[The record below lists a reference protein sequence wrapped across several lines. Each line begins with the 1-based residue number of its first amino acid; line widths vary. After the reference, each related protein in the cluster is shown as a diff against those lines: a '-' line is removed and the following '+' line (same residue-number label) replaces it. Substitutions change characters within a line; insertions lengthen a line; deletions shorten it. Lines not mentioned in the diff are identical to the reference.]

1 MKIINELASSTIKN
15 NKKDTLA
22 TKISILLAVIL
33 LGTVVFIISSLKE
46 DSYNAV
52 LSTAGDYHVSI
63 NGVTEQMYNSLS
75 ENKDIKQIFFD
86 KLIETNL
93 NAIIYEKGDYYWTL
107 NGFEPVTGRKP
118 EHAEELMVPARFL
131 VKNKEFKLGSE
142 LNIHNKNYTIV
153 GDYDDHSYTFE
164 EYAFMGY
171 LDDMSKK
178 NLFTAK
184 SEVEAFIWFE
194 NPRDTYTLTKELLK
208 DFNIDI
214 KAAESTGRLYFNK
227 PILEYKMI
235 YPSGIIPP
243 KSVVDKTVETYAPL
257 ALLVLLFA
265 VMIYGAFNVW
275 NNRNIREIALLKSV
289 GMTEKQVKKMIRMK
303 AMKLSVIPI
312 AVGTVLAYL
321 AANLLLYLMWLNN
334 SITYSKLSDIFSE
347 KMQIPTFE
355 IISLSVPAV
364 ILIIL
369 LSLITV
375 YISALLPAKRSAKLK
390 IIEGLNGISEKKV
403 KFGKSK
409 ITSRIEKSLAKDY
422 FVSYRSTYKTIIL
435 AMVVS
440 AMVLTVV
447 LVSQSYRGIV
457 KEYDSFHS
465 PYNFTSS
472 IHTQSELD
480 RDLINDIKG
489 VAGIDELHIYG
500 NKYFK
505 FFLDDNQG
513 FLSDEFQTAIDD
525 GRKFK
530 DTLYAGIYG
539 LSDED
544 YQSLLKENGLKNSTS
559 YVLLNKI
566 AHDNTT
572 PYAFRRYMPVTS
584 AEGKGINLKY
594 DVKEKVLT
602 VPIEGYIDEFPY
614 NLEGLGKN
622 SIYIFTEMSNLEALI
637 REHGQDKG
645 DPVNYYNINIK
656 EKDNLRAIADECE
669 RIILSYVPKS
679 DHMTST
685 DILKAALNG
694 EERRNEHL
702 LNAGIQIILLIIAL
716 SNAYN
721 SFHGNLRSRRRELQV
736 LSTLGMTEKQM
747 KDMIFGESKILF
759 RKTLAV
765 YILVFCLAIGVRAYR
780 SNFDFGFAVK
790 EIAFNLNYF
799 PIILIFIVM
808 VLGILL
814 AINSSVK
821 SILKEDLNNAI
832 REI

>member
-1 MKIINELASSTIKN
+1 MKIINELASSTIKSSR
-15 NKKDTLA
+15 KDTLA
-22 TKISILLAVIL
+22 TRLSILLAVIL

-46 DSYNAV
+46 NSYNAV
-52 LSTAGDYHVSI
+52 LSTVGDYHVSI
-63 NGVTEQMYNSLS
+63 NGVTEQMYRSLS

-86 KLIETNL
+86 KLTETNL

-118 EHAEELMVPARFL
+118 EHAGELMVPTRFL

-171 LDDMSKK
+171 LDDMSKE
-178 NLFTAK
+178 NLFTAE
-184 SEVEAFIWFE
+184 SGVEAFIWFK
-194 NPRDTYTLTKELLK
+194 NPRNTYTLTKELLK

-214 KAAESTGRLYFNK
+214 KVAESTGRLYFNK

-243 KSVVDKTVETYAPL
+243 KSVVSKAVETYLPL

-289 GMTEKQVKKMIRMK
+289 GMTEKQVKKMVRTK

-312 AVGTVLAYL
+312 AVGTGLAYL
-321 AANLLLYLMWLNN
+321 VANLLLYLMWLNN

-355 IISLSVPAV
+355 IISLSVPAI

-369 LSLITV
+369 LSLTTV

-390 IIEGLNGISEKKV
+390 IIEGLNGIPEKKV

-409 ITSRIEKSLAKDY
+409 ITGRIEKSLAKDY
-422 FVSYRSTYKTIIL
+422 FMSYRSTYKTIIL

-440 AMVLTVV
+440 ALVLTVI
-447 LVSQSYRGIV
+447 LVSQSYQEIV

-480 RDLINDIKG
+480 RGLINDIKR

-505 FFLDDNQG
+505 FFPDDNQG
-513 FLSDEFQTAIDD
+513 FLSDEFQAAIDE

-539 LSDED
+539 LSNED
-544 YQSLLKENGLKNSTS
+544 YQSLLKENGLEDRIS

-566 AHDNTT
+566 ANDNTT
-572 PYAFRRYMPVTS
+572 PYAFRTYIPVTDT
-584 AEGKGINLKY
+584 EGKGINLKY
-594 DVKEKVLT
+594 DVKGKVLA

-614 NLEGLGKN
+614 NLEGMGKN

-679 DHMTST
+679 DHTTST
-685 DILKAALNG
+685 DILKVALNK
-694 EERRNEHL
+694 EERKNEHL

-721 SFHGNLRSRRRELQV
+721 SFHGNLRSRKREFQI
-736 LSTLGMTEKQM
+736 LSTVGMTEKQM
-747 KDMIFGESKILF
+747 KDMIFSESKILF
-759 RKTLAV
+759 RKTFV
-765 YILVFCLAIGVRAYR
+765 TYILVFCLAISVRAYR

-790 EIAFNLNYF
+790 EIAFNLNYI
-799 PIILIFIVM
+799 PIILIFTVM
-808 VLGILL
+808 ALGILL
-814 AINSSVK
+814 AIKSSIK
-821 SILKEDLNNAI
+821 SILREDLNNAM